1 MPCIHF
7 IIYIN
12 CQDMY
17 TILSKIVGNGP
28 IEDRTVDKTEE
39 DNGMQKDANNDI
51 FEKTPAYDI
60 EALIRQYGNDVL
72 RTAYMYV
79 KDVHTAEDIFQD
91 VFIKVNQKLSTFE
104 GNASIKTWIIRITI
118 NTCKDY
124 LKSAWN
130 RRVVPMMDYR
140 EDSIVSES
148 DYDEVEKQDTKDL
161 IMKEVLSLPSKY
173 KDIVLC
179 VYYQQMSL
187 TEAASALGLAEGTV
201 KSRLS
206 RARKRLKSALEG
218 RISDEL

>member
-1 MPCIHF
+1 
-7 IIYIN
+7 
-12 CQDMY
+12 
-17 TILSKIVGNGP
+17 
-28 IEDRTVDKTEE
+28 
-39 DNGMQKDANNDI
+39 MQKDVHNDI

-60 EALIRQYGNDVL
+60 ESLIRQYGNDVL

-79 KDVHTAEDIFQD
+79 KDIHSAEDIFQD

-104 GNASIKTWIIRITI
+104 GNSSIKTWIIRITI

-130 RRVVPMMDYR
+130 RRVVPMMEYQ
-140 EDSIVSES
+140 EDSIISET
-148 DYDEVEKQDTKDL
+148 DYDDVENQDTKEL
-161 IMKEVLSLPSKY
+161 IMKAVLSLPSKY

-179 VYYQQMSL
+179 VYYQEMSL
-187 TEAASALGLAEGTV
+187 AEAANALNIAEGTA

-206 RARKRLKSALEG
+206 RARQRLKAALEG

>member
-1 MPCIHF
+1 
-7 IIYIN
+7 
-12 CQDMY
+12 
-17 TILSKIVGNGP
+17 
-28 IEDRTVDKTEE
+28 
-39 DNGMQKDANNDI
+39 MQKEIRED
-51 FEKTPAYDI
+51 FSEKSPAYDI
-60 EALIRQYGNDVL
+60 ESLIRQYGNDVL

-79 KDVHTAEDIFQD
+79 KDIHTAEDIFQD

-104 GNASIKTWIIRITI
+104 GNSSIKTWIIRITI

-130 RRVVPMMDYR
+130 RRVVPMMEYQ
-140 EDSIVSES
+140 EDSIISET
-148 DYDEVEKQDTKDL
+148 DYDDVERQDTKDL

-187 TEAASALGLAEGTV
+187 TEAANALGLAEGTV

-206 RARKRLKSALEG
+206 RARKRLKAALEG